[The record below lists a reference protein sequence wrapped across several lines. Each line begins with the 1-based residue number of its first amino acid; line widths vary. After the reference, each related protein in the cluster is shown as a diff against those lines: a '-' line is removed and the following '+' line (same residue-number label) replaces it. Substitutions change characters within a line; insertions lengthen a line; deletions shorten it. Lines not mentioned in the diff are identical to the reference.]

1 MRDKVPKFLW
11 PLFNWPQ
18 PIVHWGVWDVW
29 SHSFGNEYY
38 PLSDVEWLR
47 KDLFQSSNFLL
58 ILHGNFVLS
67 FDQEALFSNWVQ
79 LQS

>member
-29 SHSFGNEYY
+29 SHFFGDEYY
-38 PLSDVEWLR
+38 PLSDVECFR
-47 KDLFQSSNFLL
+47 KDTFQSSN
-58 ILHGNFVLS
+58 S
-67 FDQEALFSNWVQ
+67 FY
-79 LQS
+79 